1 MAQKIPV
8 IGKAEAL
15 YCPVC
20 DTRVGTAATK
30 CIVCGAELAVADDG
44 ADITTS
50 GSGQRRDFPSGG
62 HVRIPLP
69 VIVAGLM
76 LMLLGGLAL
85 VLVSAG
91 HNPFLVP
98 TATITPS
105 ATVVPTL
112 TPAPTSTPTQLPTST
127 PLPPVA
133 HVVVEGDTCILI
145 AVTYDVSVQSI
156 LRLNGFTQACPLLV
170 GQEVIVPVPTPTPAS
185 TATATMMPLALT
197 QSARPMHIVSAGE
210 SLSSISADYG
220 VSFSVM
226 AEVNGKLP
234 PDYAITIGETLS
246 IPVDMP
252 MPTAGPTP
260 TETSLPPY
268 PAPQL
273 LNPSDGAAISS
284 IEQTVSLQWTSV
296 ANLRENEVYL
306 VSVKD
311 VTNNGSQ
318 RISDTTLTTRYI
330 VGVDMK
336 PYEAVP
342 HVFRWTVVTARQT
355 GLTEDGRPMYQPAGA
370 TSVERTFTWTGIG
383 VAPAE
388 LTTQEEEQ

>member
-1 MAQKIPV
+1 
-8 IGKAEAL
+8 
-15 YCPVC
+15 
-20 DTRVGTAATK
+20 
-30 CIVCGAELAVADDG
+30 
-44 ADITTS
+44 
-50 GSGQRRDFPSGG
+50 
-62 HVRIPLP
+62 
-69 VIVAGLM
+69 
-76 LMLLGGLAL
+76 
-85 VLVSAG
+85 
-91 HNPFLVP
+91 
-98 TATITPS
+98 
-105 ATVVPTL
+105 
-112 TPAPTSTPTQLPTST
+112 
-127 PLPPVA
+127 
-133 HVVVEGDTCILI
+133 
-145 AVTYDVSVQSI
+145 
-156 LRLNGFTQACPLLV
+156 
-170 GQEVIVPVPTPTPAS
+170 
-185 TATATMMPLALT
+185 
-197 QSARPMHIVSAGE
+197 
-210 SLSSISADYG
+210 
-220 VSFSVM
+220 M

-234 PDYAITIGETLS
+234 PDYAITIGEVLS

-252 MPTAGPTP
+252 VPTAGPTP

-311 VTNNGSQ
+311 VTDNGSL

-383 VAPAE
+383 VAPEA

>member
-1 MAQKIPV
+1 MAKIPAP
-8 IGKAEAL
+8 GNAEARH
-15 YCPVC
+15 CPVC

-30 CIVCGAELAVADDG
+30 CIVCGAELDAADAGAGTPQGAQRGAFADG
-44 ADITTS
+44 
-50 GSGQRRDFPSGG
+50 GN
-62 HVRIPLP
+62 VRIPLQ
-69 VIVAGLM
+69 VVVAGVM

-91 HNPFLVP
+91 HNPFVEP
-98 TATITPS
+98 TATATPS
-105 ATVVPTL
+105 PTIVPSF
-112 TPAPTSTPTQLPTST
+112 TPAPTSTSTQLPTST
-127 PLPPVA
+127 PLPPLA
-133 HVVVEGDTCILI
+133 HTVVEGDTCILI

-156 LRLNGFTQACPLLV
+156 LQLNGFTQACLLLV
-170 GQEVIVPVPTPTPAS
+170 GQEVLVPVPTPTAAA

-197 QSARPMHIVSAGE
+197 QAARPTHVVSAGE
-210 SLSSISADYG
+210 SLSSIAADFG

-252 MPTAGPTP
+252 IPTAGPTP
-260 TETSLPPY
+260 TATPLPPY
-268 PAPQL
+268 AAPRL
-273 LNPSDGAAISS
+273 LNPPDGAAISS

-296 ANLRENEVYL
+296 ATLRENEVYL
-306 VSVKD
+306 VSVED
-311 VTNNGSQ
+311 VTENAAR
-318 RISDTTLTTRYI
+318 RITATTLSTRYI

-336 PYEAVP
+336 PHEAIP

-355 GLTEDGRPMYQPAGA
+355 GVTGDGRPMYQPAGA

-383 VAPAE
+383 VAPVAPS
-388 LTTQEEEQ
+388 TQEAEQ